1 MDSRTRFALGLAL
14 LIALVVG
21 AILTAE
27 DAGRGAA
34 PLALDP
40 AGAADSERAGADLAT
55 AEEAQPDIAAVT
67 PGEARLALAGPEGVP
82 AAEVL
87 EGVVLDA
94 RLRVPV
100 AGAEVRVLGA
110 PDEVAGVLTNGE
122 GRFRIEVLAG
132 SGLQARA
139 EGFAEERF
147 PRLAEL
153 GPEPV
158 LLLEPRA
165 TLRVVFG
172 GPGAALPV
180 RGGVL
185 ALWEGRSEGAS
196 GDAAEGG
203 PLPDGVLQPKTL
215 ELHPGVWSL
224 ALLSETAPFVVV
236 PEIRLAPGAE
246 ETVEVLLP
254 EPATWSGRVVLKESR
269 APVEG
274 AMVTVVPDHD
284 SVRRSIEELGARTA
298 TSRGDGRLQITG
310 LAPGE
315 LRLEVAT
322 PWGQPYQLEGLALEA
337 GQGGEQLVIVAP
349 PARLAGRAV
358 DSAGE
363 PVPGLEVAV
372 VTTDHFEGAGLD
384 LAETRLIRPRLVQRT
399 ETDADGRFLL
409 DGVAANRPLL
419 VVARREGVILARA
432 TAQVAEGETRE
443 GLELLVHARREVA
456 VAVTDADGQP
466 LEGARVTPRGRVR
479 LGSRRRGS
487 STTIVAVPARTDAAG
502 LATVEL
508 TEAVHDLL
516 EVELRGYR
524 DAEVRLPEPGE
535 TAEVVLKRRPV
546 LEGLVLDPRGAALP
560 NVRVEARR
568 PGEEGRRRWGRGMTT
583 DTDAAGEFSLRV
595 GNDEVYEVVVSER
608 GWRTVE
614 PVEAR
619 VGGPLVVLRAERELP
634 PEPGAFRGQVVLAGS
649 GAPVPGLEVFGAR
662 GGVLHTEGSFF
673 EVREVVP
680 GEHTLGLRGEGV
692 EFVRLAPVELPSN
705 GLIDLG
711 RLELQ
716 RTTELEVTVQ
726 GLAEGLRASVRLQ
739 PLPVEEG
746 GSPWG
751 QGRRLEGDRRNRARY
766 RTEAPRYAWRLVV
779 SADGYKRSIQRLEV
793 RGSRQQVTVRL
804 QPNGS

>member
-1 MDSRTRFALGLAL
+1 MDTRTRLGLGLAL
-14 LIALVVG
+14 LVSLVVG
-21 AILTAE
+21 ALLTAD
-27 DAGRGAA
+27 DAGRAA
-34 PLALDP
+34 TPLALDP
-40 AGAADSERAGADLAT
+40 TTGSSESAVGADLAAA
-55 AEEAQPDIAAVT
+55 AEELPDADVA
-67 PGEARLALAGPEGVP
+67 PPAEARTALAGAGTLPTG
-82 AAEVL
+82 EVL
-87 EGVVLDA
+87 EGVILDA

-110 PDEVAGVLTNGE
+110 PEEVAGAFTDGE
-122 GRFRIEVLAG
+122 GRFRIEVPAG
-132 SGLQARA
+132 YGLEASA

-185 ALWEGRSEGAS
+185 ALWEGRSERAS

-203 PLPDGVLQPKTL
+203 ALPDGVLQPVTL

-224 ALLSETAPFVVV
+224 ALLSESAPFVVV

-246 ETVEVLLP
+246 EVVEVLLP

-274 AMVTVVPDHD
+274 TMITVIPDHD

-298 TSRGDGRLQITG
+298 TSRGDGRVQITG

-337 GQGGEQLVIVAP
+337 GQGGEQLVVVAP

-384 LAETRLIRPRLVQRT
+384 VADPRLIRPRLVQRT
-399 ETDADGRFLL
+399 ETDAEGRFLL
-409 DGVAANRPLL
+409 EAVAANRPLL
-419 VVARREGVILARA
+419 VVARRERMILARA
-432 TAQVAEGETRE
+432 TAQVAEGETRD

-479 LGSRRRGS
+479 VGSRRRGS
-487 STTIVAVPARTDAAG
+487 STTIVALPARTDAAG

-524 DAEVRLPEPGE
+524 DADVRLPEPGE
-535 TAEVVLKRRPV
+535 TAEVVLERRPV

-595 GNDEVYEVVVSER
+595 GDDEVYEVVVSER

-634 PEPGAFRGQVVLAGS
+634 PEPGAFRGQVVLAGT

-739 PLPVEEG
+739 SLPVEEG

-793 RGSRQQVTVRL
+793 RGPRQQVTVRL